1 MKINKYFAF
10 MGLTLL
16 LLVGC
21 NGRRTPAVSLDEP
34 PLIFPDYK
42 GVTIPKNIAPLNFSI
57 DGATHVQATLSV
69 GGECVEVAGKQHVE
83 IGEGQWRSL
92 IDEALKGSR
101 KITVEVAAWTDK
113 FPDGVSYK
121 PFCIYVSSD
130 DIDNY
135 VTYRLI
141 PPGYESWSRMGIFQR
156 NLTSFDESAIVSN
169 SQNNNG
175 CVNCHSFCDY
185 SPQKG
190 MMFHARGMGGG
201 TVIYQDGKLKKV
213 MLEQLG
219 PKRSGT
225 YPMWHPSG
233 RYIIFSSNT
242 TRQSFYGHSQDKIE
256 VYDQASD
263 LILYDVKSD
272 RVLTDPRFTDSLN
285 WETFPAF
292 SPDGKWLYFCTAKAV
307 RMPVDYRKLRYS
319 ICRVPFDVSTGRLG
333 AKVDTVYSASQQG
346 GSASFPRLSPDGRFM
361 LFTLADCATFP
372 IHHKEANLKMIDLKS
387 PTAMRT
393 VNTDILNSGDVESY
407 HSWSSNGRWIVFSSK
422 RIDGRYTRLL
432 LAHWDGRR
440 FTKPMLIPQ
449 KNPAHNLERLY
460 SYNIPE
466 FASSAVSIDKNDM
479 ANLFKVED

>member
-21 NGRRTPAVSLDEP
+21 NGRRTPVASLDET

-69 GGECVEVAGKQHVE
+69 GDESVEVAGKQHVE
-83 IGEGQWRSL
+83 IDEGQWRSL

-130 DIDNY
+130 DVDNY

-156 NLTSFDESAIVSN
+156 DLTSFDESAIVSN

-201 TVIYQDGKLKKV
+201 TVIYQEGKLKKV

-307 RMPVDYRKLRYS
+307 KMPVDYRKLRYS
-319 ICRVPFDVSTGRLG
+319 ICRVAFDVTSGRLG
-333 AKVDTVYSASQQG
+333 TKVDTVYSASQQG

-372 IHHKEANLKMIDLKS
+372 IHHKEADLKMLDLAS
-387 PTAMRT
+387 PAGLRT
-393 VNTDILNSGDVESY
+393 VY
-407 HSWSSNGRWIVFSSK
+407 
-422 RIDGRYTRLL
+422 RY
-432 LAHWDGRR
+432 
-440 FTKPMLIPQ
+440 
-449 KNPAHNLERLY
+449 
-460 SYNIPE
+460 S
-466 FASSAVSIDKNDM
+466 
-479 ANLFKVED
+479 

>member
-21 NGRRTPAVSLDEP
+21 NGSRTPVASLDETP
-34 PLIFPDYK
+34 SIFPDYK
-42 GVTIPKNIAPLNFSI
+42 SVTIPKNIAPLNFSI

-69 GGECVEVAGKQHVE
+69 GDECLEVAGKQHVE

-130 DIDNY
+130 DVDNY

-201 TVIYQDGKLKKV
+201 TVIYQEGKLKKV

-272 RVLTDPRFTDSLN
+272 RVLTDQRFTDSLN

-307 RMPVDYRKLRYS
+307 KMPVDYRKLHYS
-319 ICRVPFDVSTGRLG
+319 ICRVAFDVSTGRLG

-372 IHHKEANLKMIDLKS
+372 IHHKEADLKMIDLES
-387 PTAMRT
+387 PTALRT
-393 VNTDILNSGDVESY
+393 VNTDILNSNDVESY

-422 RIDGRYTRLL
+422 RIDGRYTRLF
-432 LAHWDGRR
+432 LAHWDGWR

-449 KNPAHNLERLY
+449 KDPAHNHDRLY

-466 FASSAVSIDKNDM
+466 FASSAVSIDKNAM
-479 ANLFKVED
+479 ANLFIVED